1 MKLNNISALIFL
13 ILITIGSSIPGDNMP
28 TLKLFNFDK
37 ILHLIEYFILGY
49 LLVNVLMDKTDYP
62 RILTLFLG
70 FMFCVSDEI
79 YQFTVFGRFPSTFD
93 VFADMLGLI
102 LSIIVFQNINKIVD

>member
-93 VFADMLGLI
+93 VFCRY
-102 LSIIVFQNINKIVD
+102 VRINFIYYCISKYQ